1 MAQLAEGLESLE
13 RGYLLARDEHKL
25 LQQRSIEISQFDPE
39 R

>member
-1 MAQLAEGLESLE
+1 MVQLAEGLESLE

-25 LQQRSIEISQFDPE
+25 LQQRGIEISQFDPE